1 MRKIDLIVVH
11 CSATPE
17 GKHFSTD
24 TIRDWHVKERGWSDI
39 GYHYLI
45 LLDGTIQRGRPEHI
59 QGAHVRTYNKNSIG
73 VSYVGGV
80 DRELNPKDTRTQD
93 QKDSLHNLLSNL
105 MASYEDA
112 TLHGHNEFSSKACPS
127 FDVSKEYDYIINLY
141 ER

>member
-1 MRKIDLIVVH
+1 MRQINKIIVH
-11 CSATPE
+11 CTATRE
-17 GKHFSTD
+17 GAPVSLD
-24 TIRDWHVKERGWSDI
+24 TVRRWHLERGWSDI

-45 LLDGTIQRGRPEHI
+45 LLDGTIERGRPEEK
-59 QGAHVRTYNKNSIG
+59 QGAHVRGHNRDSIG

-80 DRELNPKDTRTQD
+80 DRNLKAKDTRTQD

-112 TLHGHNEFSSKACPS
+112 TLHGHNEFSNKACPS

>member
-1 MRKIDLIVVH
+1 MRQINKIIVH
-11 CSATPE
+11 CTATRE
-17 GKHFSTD
+17 GAPVSLD
-24 TIRDWHVKERGWSDI
+24 TVRRWHLERGWSDI

-45 LLDGTIQRGRPEHI
+45 LLDGTIERGRPEEK
-59 QGAHVRTYNKNSIG
+59 QGAHVRGHNKDSIG

-80 DRELNPKDTRTQD
+80 DRNLDAKDTRTQD

-105 MASYEDA
+105 MSSYEDA
-112 TLHGHNEFSSKACPS
+112 TLHGHNEFSNKACPS

>member
-1 MRKIDLIVVH
+1 MRDIDKIIVH
-11 CSATPE
+11 CTATRE
-17 GKHFSTD
+17 GATVSLD
-24 TIRDWHVKERGWSDI
+24 TVRRWHLERGWSDI

-45 LLDGTIQRGRPEHI
+45 LLDGTIERGRPEHI
-59 QGAHVRTYNKNSIG
+59 QGAHVRGYNKNSIG
-73 VSYVGGV
+73 VSYVGGL
-80 DRELNPKDTRTQD
+80 DRNLSPKDTRTQD

-112 TLHGHNEFSSKACPS
+112 TLHGHNEFSNKACPS

>member
-1 MRKIDLIVVH
+1 MRDIDKIIVH
-11 CSATPE
+11 CTATRE
-17 GKHFSTD
+17 GAPVSLD
-24 TIRDWHVKERGWSDI
+24 TVRRWHLERGWSDI

-45 LLDGTIQRGRPEHI
+45 LLDGTIEGGRPEEI
-59 QGAHVRTYNKNSIG
+59 QGAHVKGYNRNSIG

-80 DRELNPKDTRTQD
+80 DKDLNPKDTRTQD

-112 TLHGHNEFSSKACPS
+112 TLHGHNEFSNKACPS
-127 FDVSKEYDYIINLY
+127 LDVSKEYDYIINLY

>member
-1 MRKIDLIVVH
+1 MRQINKIIVH
-11 CSATPE
+11 CTATRE
-17 GKHFSTD
+17 GAPVSLD
-24 TIRDWHVKERGWSDI
+24 TVRRWHLERGWSDI

-45 LLDGTIQRGRPEHI
+45 LLDGTIERGRPEER
-59 QGAHVRTYNKNSIG
+59 QGAHVRGHNRDSIG

-80 DRELNPKDTRTQD
+80 DRNLEAKDTRTQD

-112 TLHGHNEFSSKACPS
+112 TLHGHNEFSNKACPS
-127 FDVSKEYDYIINLY
+127 FDVAKEYDYIKTLY